1 MQFTDMT
8 RKRIRDI
15 RHEEFISA
23 AISAIHKR
31 GFASVTMTEIAA
43 EADATAASISY
54 YFGSK
59 DNLMDATMR
68 RLLNI
73 LKTALLKNLST
84 ATTPRER
91 LMAIIDA
98 NFDDALFDSAQ
109 CSVWIQFWSHAPYS
123 TPLSRLHKINRTRV
137 RAHVR
142 AELKHLLPTGTRE
155 TARRALQSYM
165 DGVWLEATQTTEPLN
180 PATTRKEARRVISL
194 LLDS

>member
-1 MQFTDMT
+1 MAMT

-15 RHEEFISA
+15 RHEELIDAS
-23 AISAIHKR
+23 ISAIHKR
-31 GFASVTMTEIAA
+31 GYASVTMAEIAT
-43 EADATAASISY
+43 EAGASAASINY

-59 DNLMDATMR
+59 ENLMSATMR
-68 RLLNI
+68 HLLGI
-73 LKTALLKNLST
+73 LKNALLSKLIH

-98 NFDDALFDSAQ
+98 NFDDALFNNEQ

-123 TPLSRLHKINRTRV
+123 KQLSRLHTINRTRV
-137 RAHVR
+137 RSHFR
-142 AELKHLLPTGTRE
+142 AELKHLLPADTRE

-165 DGVWLEATQTTEPLN
+165 DGVWLETTQSSQLLN
-180 PATTRKEARRVISL
+180 AATTRKEARRVITL